1 MAEEA
6 HSKVIDQVVQDAL
19 DKAYLTEKD
28 LTAVAVTIGPG
39 LSLCLRDED
48 CKIVSRIR
56 QRSSWTWMDSSISI
70 SSSVRNL
77 RNLEHLSFIM
87 TARRNSK
94 FIVSSK
100 SARWPY
106 S

>member
-1 MAEEA
+1 MCARMCSSGNNITLY
-6 HSKVIDQVVQDAL
+6 HFVI
-19 DKAYLTEKD
+19 
-28 LTAVAVTIGPG
+28 
-39 LSLCLRDED
+39 DED

-100 SARWPY
+100 SVRWPY